1 MEKKNTKEKLK
12 NPLTSYYTGGYKE
25 QPQPSP
31 GIQQKLQ
38 PQPDCGEESYEGHQR
53 LAGRKALI
61 TGADSGI
68 GRATAIAYAR
78 EGADIVLNYL
88 PEEQCDAEEVACYI
102 EKAGRKAFLLP
113 GNLEDEHF
121 CSKLVQE
128 ANQKLGGLDILTLVA
143 GYQKSVDD
151 IEKIRTEDITKT
163 FTTNVFS
170 LFWLIKA
177 ALPYLPAGSSII
189 TTSSIQA
196 FQPNPDLLDYAATK
210 AAIIA
215 FTRGLAKQLAPK
227 GIRANCVAPGPIWTP
242 LQVTEAQPKGKLAH
256 FGQTTPLQRA
266 GQPVELA
273 GTYVLLASDES
284 SYTTAEV
291 YGVTG
296 GHHTS

>member
-1 MEKKNTKEKLK
+1 M
-12 NPLTSYYTGGYKE
+12 
-25 QPQPSP
+25 QPR
-31 GIQQKLQ
+31 
-38 PQPDCGEESYEGHQR
+38 PDCGEESYEGHQR

-61 TGADSGI
+61 TGGDSGI
-68 GRATAIAYAR
+68 GRAAAIAYAR

-88 PEEQCDAEEVACYI
+88 PEEQCDAEEVASYI
-102 EKAGRKAFLLP
+102 EKAGRKVFLIP
-113 GNLEDEHF
+113 GNLEDENF
-121 CSKLVQE
+121 CSQLVEE
-128 ANQKLGGLDILTLVA
+128 ANKKLGGLDILTLVA

-151 IEKIRTEDITKT
+151 IEKIKTEDIKKT

-177 ALPYLPAGSSII
+177 AIPYLPAGSSII

-215 FTRGLAKQLAPK
+215 LTRGLGKQLASK
-227 GIRANCVAPGPIWTP
+227 GIRVNSVAPGPIWTP

-256 FGQTTPLQRA
+256 FGQSPPLQRA
-266 GQPVELA
+266 AHPLELA
-273 GTYVLLASDES
+273 GTYVLLSSNES

-296 GHHTS
+296 GHHTN

>member
-1 MEKKNTKEKLK
+1 M
-12 NPLTSYYTGGYKE
+12 
-25 QPQPSP
+25 QPR
-31 GIQQKLQ
+31 
-38 PQPDCGEESYEGHQR
+38 PDCGEESYEGHQR

-61 TGADSGI
+61 TGGDSGI
-68 GRATAIAYAR
+68 GRAAAIAYAR

-88 PEEQCDAEEVACYI
+88 PEEQCDAEEVASYI
-102 EKAGRKAFLLP
+102 EKAGRKVFLIP
-113 GNLEDEHF
+113 GNLENENF
-121 CSKLVQE
+121 CCQLVEE
-128 ANQKLGGLDILTLVA
+128 ANKKLGGLDILTLVA

-151 IEKIRTEDITKT
+151 IEKIKTEDIKKT

-177 ALPYLPAGSSII
+177 AIPYLPAGSSII

-215 FTRGLAKQLAPK
+215 FTRGLGKQLASK
-227 GIRANCVAPGPIWTP
+227 GIRVNSVAPGPIWTP

-256 FGQTTPLQRA
+256 FGQSTPLQRA

-273 GTYVLLASDES
+273 GTYVLLASNES

-296 GHHTS
+296 GHHTN